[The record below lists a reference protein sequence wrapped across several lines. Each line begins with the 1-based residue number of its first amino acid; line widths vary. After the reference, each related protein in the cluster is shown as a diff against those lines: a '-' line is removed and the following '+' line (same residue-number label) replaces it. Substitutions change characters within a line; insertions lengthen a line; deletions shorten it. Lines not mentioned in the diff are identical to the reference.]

1 MKEFP
6 PFHLD
11 TVNQCL
17 WRDRGRTDQERVLL
31 TPRAYALLRFL
42 VEHPGRL
49 LTHDELLDA
58 LWPNTHVQPEVLKSH
73 IFEIRTALGD
83 NSKKPLFIETLPR
96 RGYRFIAPVSAGAA
110 SGPSVAS
117 ATGGLVGRDRPLA
130 TLREALQRALTGER
144 QIVFVTGEPGIGKTA
159 LVDEF
164 QRQAALDIP
173 NLRIGRGQCIEGY
186 GSKEAYYPMLEALG
200 QLCRVSSGETIV
212 NTLAVQAP
220 TWLVQ
225 FPAMLTREHRET
237 LHRELLGAT
246 RERMLRE
253 IGEALEAIASQTPLL
268 LVFED
273 LQWVDHSTA
282 DLISVLA
289 RRRMPAPLM
298 LIGTYRSTDVA
309 IPDHPLKALKP
320 DLSIRHLCREV
331 TLEPLGEDDVAE
343 YLATE
348 SSQALLPDGLAR
360 LLYRHS
366 EGNPL
371 FLVAVLDH
379 MTERGFISRDRERW
393 RLTVA
398 LEDIDLAVPEN
409 LRLVIDAQIERL
421 TSDEQ
426 RALEV
431 ASVATGPSSSVIA
444 RAAASEL
451 DPDVFEELCERLA
464 RRNHIIRSAG
474 PLDLPDGTTSPSYDF
489 VHALYREVLYRRVPA
504 GRRARLHRHIGEWGE
519 SLYASQPHE
528 AAPWLAYQFESAGD
542 WARAI
547 AYLRL
552 VSDTAG
558 RRHAPREATAI
569 LQHALDLSTRLPE
582 PERATTETGVLEQ
595 LATMYVVSF
604 DTRAV
609 DTSEALAARAAS
621 CGLIDVEV
629 KALIDMVYPL
639 SWTDAER
646 ALQLIDRALRLS
658 AQQSDPLQ
666 RARTRASCLVRRI
679 WAGGW
684 NPQDAEDCR
693 QALEEI
699 RRSGDRLMVASHL
712 IEFNFIR
719 WVSSEYRAAR
729 QDAVDSIAIL
739 ADARVE
745 NIHLSFAHWL
755 SHFTLPWSLLFLGEW
770 GQALQTLTA
779 NIMLAD
785 KNGER
790 YRAQTLQLYRAWIHL
805 HAMDFPAVQEICGS
819 VLPSFDDPA
828 GGPWRR
834 FCLALAGS
842 AEAASGR
849 YEAAEQHLLAARGEM
864 DRRPLIHDWY
874 SRMILEGALSE
885 LWLAKRDLAHAR
897 LEAERFLE
905 LTRATAE
912 RTWQALA
919 WDTNARVA
927 TAERD
932 FNRAQT
938 CIDHALST
946 MEGFEVPLAAWRAHG
961 TAAELYA
968 RLGNNAAAE
977 QHRALSRAT
986 ILRLADSLPH
996 DEPLRARFL
1005 SAPAVRRIVDPARD
1019 TRPRSTAPDRRSA
1032 DALE

>member
-17 WRDRGRTDQERVLL
+17 WRRWDRTDQERVLL
-31 TPRAYALLRFL
+31 TPRAYALLRYL
-42 VEHPGRL
+42 VDHPGRL
-49 LTHDELLDA
+49 LTHAELLDA
-58 LWPNTHVQPEVLKSH
+58 LWPNTHVQAEVLKSH
-73 IFEIRTALGD
+73 IFEVRTALGD
-83 NSKKPLFIETLPR
+83 DSKKPLFIETLPR
-96 RGYRFIAPVSAGAA
+96 RGYRFIAPVSDGAA
-110 SGPSVAS
+110 PALSVAP
-117 ATGGLVGRDRPLA
+117 ATGRLVGRHRPLA
-130 TLREALQRALTGER
+130 ALREALQRAMKGER

-173 NLRIGRGQCIEGY
+173 DLRIGRGQCIEAY

-200 QLCRVSSGETIV
+200 QLCRGSGGHTIV
-212 NTLAVQAP
+212 DTLAAQAP

-225 FPAMLTREHRET
+225 FPALLTREHRET
-237 LHRELLGAT
+237 LHREILGAT

-253 IGEALEAIASQTPLL
+253 IGEALEAIASQTPLV

-298 LIGTYRSTDVA
+298 LIGTYRPTDVV
-309 IPDHPLKALKP
+309 IPDHPLKALTP
-320 DLSIRHLCREV
+320 DLSIRRLCREV
-331 TLEPLGEDDVAE
+331 ALEPIAEEDVAE
-343 YLATE
+343 YLTPE
-348 SSQALLPDGLAR
+348 SSHAPRPDGLPR

-371 FLVAVLDH
+371 FLVALLDH
-379 MTERGFISRDRERW
+379 MTERGFISRDRDGW

-421 TSDEQ
+421 TSEEQ

-431 ASVATGPSSSVIA
+431 ASVTAGPSSSVIA
-444 RAAASEL
+444 SAAASEL
-451 DPDVFEELCERLA
+451 DPDVFEELCDRLA
-464 RRNHIIRSAG
+464 RRNHIVRSAG
-474 PLDLPDGTTSPSYDF
+474 SLDLPDGTTSPSYEF
-489 VHALYREVLYRRVPA
+489 VHALYREVVYRRMPA

-528 AAPWLAYQFESAGD
+528 AASWLAYQFESAAD

-547 AYLRL
+547 TYLRL
-552 VSDTAG
+552 VAETAG

-569 LQHALDLSTRLPE
+569 LQHALDLSTKLPQ
-582 PERATTETGVLEQ
+582 PERATRETGILEQ
-595 LATMYVVSF
+595 LAAMYVVSF

-609 DTSEALAARAAS
+609 ETSEALAARAAS
-621 CGLIDVEV
+621 GGFIDVEV

-646 ALQLIDRALRLS
+646 SLHVIDRALRLGD
-658 AQQSDPLQ
+658 QQSNPLQ

-679 WAGGW
+679 WVGGW
-684 NPQDAEDCR
+684 NPRDAEDCGR
-693 QALEEI
+693 ALAEI

-712 IEFNFIR
+712 VEFNFIR
-719 WVSSEYRAAR
+719 WISSEYRAAR
-729 QDAVDSIAIL
+729 QDAVESLAIL

-745 NIHLSFAHWL
+745 NPYLSFADWL

-779 NIMLAD
+779 DITLAD

-805 HAMDFPAVQEICGS
+805 HAMDFPAVVETCGS
-819 VLPSFDDPA
+819 LLPFFDEPA
-828 GGPWRR
+828 RDPWRR

-849 YEAAEQHLLAARGEM
+849 YEAAELHLLAARGEM
-864 DRRPLIHDWY
+864 DRRPVIHDWY
-874 SRMILEGALSE
+874 SRLILEGALSE
-885 LWLAKRDLAHAR
+885 LWLAKQDLAHAR

-932 FNRAQT
+932 FNRAQK
-938 CIDHALST
+938 CIDQALST
-946 MEGFEVPLAAWRAHG
+946 MEGFEVPLAAWRVHG
-961 TAAELYA
+961 TAAELSA

-977 QHRALSRAT
+977 QHRASSRAT

-996 DEPLRARFL
+996 DEPLRVTFL
-1005 SAPAVRRIVDPARD
+1005 SAPPVRQIVGQ
-1019 TRPRSTAPDRRSA
+1019 RRES
-1032 DALE
+1032 

>member
-17 WRDRGRTDQERVLL
+17 WRGWDRTDQERVVL
-31 TPRAYALLRFL
+31 TPRAYALLRYL

-49 LTHDELLDA
+49 LTHAELLDA

-73 IFEIRTALGD
+73 IFEVRTALGD
-83 NSKKPLFIETLPR
+83 DSKKPLFIETLPR
-96 RGYRFIAPVSAGAA
+96 RWYRFIAPVSDGAVP
-110 SGPSVAS
+110 GLSVAS
-117 ATGGLVGRDRPLA
+117 ATGRLVGRDRPLA
-130 TLREALQRALTGER
+130 ALREALQRAVKGEP

-173 NLRIGRGQCIEGY
+173 NLGIGRGQCIEAY

-200 QLCRVSSGETIV
+200 QLCRGSGGHTIV
-212 NTLAVQAP
+212 DTLARQAP

-253 IGEALEAIASQTPLL
+253 IGEALEAIASRTPLL

-298 LIGTYRSTDVA
+298 LLATYRPTDVA
-309 IPDHPLKALKP
+309 LPDHPLKALKP
-320 DLSIRHLCREV
+320 DLSLRRLCREV
-331 TLEPLGEDDVAE
+331 ALEPLGEEDVAE

-348 SSQALLPDGLAR
+348 SSQGPLPDDLAR
-360 LLYRHS
+360 LLHRHS

-379 MTERGFISRDRERW
+379 MTERGFILRDRERW

-421 TSDEQ
+421 TSEEQ

-431 ASVATGPSSSVIA
+431 ASATAGPSSSVIA

-451 DPDVFEELCERLA
+451 DPDVFEELCDRLA
-464 RRNHIIRSAG
+464 RRNHIVRSAG
-474 PLDLPDGTTSPSYDF
+474 SLDLPDGTTSPAYEF
-489 VHALYREVLYRRVPA
+489 VHALYREVVYRRMPA
-504 GRRARLHRHIGEWGE
+504 GRRTRLHRHIGEWGE

-528 AAPWLAYQFESAGD
+528 AAPWLAYQFESAAD

-552 VSDTAG
+552 VAETAA
-558 RRHAPREATAI
+558 RRHAPREAAAI
-569 LQHALDLSTRLPE
+569 LQHALHLSTKLPE
-582 PERATTETGVLEQ
+582 PERATRETGILEQ
-595 LATMYVVSF
+595 LAAMYVVSF

-609 DTSEALAARAAS
+609 DTFEALAARAAS
-621 CGLIDVEV
+621 RGFIDVEV

-646 ALQLIDRALRLS
+646 SLQVIDRALRLS
-658 AQQSDPLQ
+658 AHQSDPLQ

-719 WVSSEYRAAR
+719 WISSEYRAAR
-729 QDAVDSIAIL
+729 HDAVESLAIL

-745 NIHLSFAHWL
+745 TPYLSFAHWL

-770 GQALQTLTA
+770 GEALQTLAAEST
-779 NIMLAD
+779 LAA

-790 YRAQTLQLYRAWIHL
+790 YHAQTLQLYRAWIHL
-805 HAMDFPAVQEICGS
+805 HAMDFPAVLETCGS

-828 GGPWRR
+828 SGPWRR
-834 FCLALAGS
+834 FGLALAGS

-885 LWLAKRDLAHAR
+885 LWLARRDLAQAR

-927 TAERD
+927 TAEGD
-932 FNRAQT
+932 FNRAQS
-938 CIDHALST
+938 CIGHALSA

-968 RLGNNAAAE
+968 RRGNDAAAE
-977 QHRALSRAT
+977 QHRASSRAT
-986 ILRLADSLPH
+986 ILRLADSLPL

-1005 SAPAVRRIVDPARD
+1005 SAPSVRRIVDGQ
-1019 TRPRSTAPDRRSA
+1019 PRFA
-1032 DALE
+1032 

>member
-17 WRDRGRTDQERVLL
+17 WRGWDRTDQERVLL
-31 TPRAYALLRFL
+31 TPRAYALLRYL

-49 LTHDELLDA
+49 LTHAELLDA

-73 IFEIRTALGD
+73 IFEVRTALGD
-83 NSKKPLFIETLPR
+83 DSKKPLFIETLSR
-96 RGYRFIAPVSAGAA
+96 RGYRFIAPVSDGAA
-110 SGPSVAS
+110 PDLSVAP
-117 ATGGLVGRDRPLA
+117 ATGRLVGRDRPLA
-130 TLREALQRALTGER
+130 ALREALQRAVKGER

-173 NLRIGRGQCIEGY
+173 DLRIGRGQCIEAY

-200 QLCRVSSGETIV
+200 QLCRGSGGHTIV
-212 NTLAVQAP
+212 STLALQAP

-253 IGEALEAIASQTPLL
+253 IGEALEAIASRTPLL
-268 LVFED
+268 VVFED

-298 LIGTYRSTDVA
+298 LLATYRPTDVVL
-309 IPDHPLKALKP
+309 PDHPLRALKP
-320 DLSIRHLCREV
+320 DLSLRRLCREV
-331 TLEPLGEDDVAE
+331 ALEPLGEEDVAE

-348 SSQALLPDGLAR
+348 SSQASLPDGLAR

-379 MTERGFISRDRERW
+379 MTERGFISGDRERW

-421 TSDEQ
+421 TSEEQ

-431 ASVATGPSSSVIA
+431 ASATAGPSSSVIA

-451 DPDVFEELCERLA
+451 DPDVFEELCDRLA
-464 RRNHIIRSAG
+464 RRNHIVRSAG
-474 PLDLPDGTTSPSYDF
+474 SLDLPDGTTSPAYEF
-489 VHALYREVLYRRVPA
+489 VHALYREVVYRRMPA
-504 GRRARLHRHIGEWGE
+504 GRRTRLHRHIGEWGE

-528 AAPWLAYQFESAGD
+528 AAPWLAYQFESAAD

-552 VSDTAG
+552 VAETAG
-558 RRHAPREATAI
+558 RRHAPREAAAI
-569 LQHALDLSTRLPE
+569 LQHALDLSTKLPE
-582 PERATTETGVLEQ
+582 PERATSETGILEQ
-595 LATMYVVSF
+595 LAAMYVVSF

-609 DTSEALAARAAS
+609 DTFEALAARAAS
-621 CGLIDVEV
+621 GGFIDVEV

-646 ALQLIDRALRLS
+646 SLQVIDRALRLG
-658 AQQSDPLQ
+658 AQQSNPLQ

-684 NPQDAEDCR
+684 NSQDAEDCR

-719 WVSSEYRAAR
+719 WISSEYRAAR
-729 QDAVDSIAIL
+729 HDAVESLAIL

-745 NIHLSFAHWL
+745 NPYLSFAHWL

-770 GQALQTLTA
+770 GEALQTLTA
-779 NIMLAD
+779 ESTLAD

-790 YRAQTLQLYRAWIHL
+790 YHAQTLQLYRAWIHL
-805 HAMDFPAVQEICGS
+805 HAMDFPAVLETCGS

-828 GGPWRR
+828 SGPWRR
-834 FCLALAGS
+834 FGLALAGS
-842 AEAASGR
+842 AEAASGM
-849 YEAAEQHLLAARGEM
+849 YEAAEQHLLAAREEI

-885 LWLAKRDLAHAR
+885 LWLAKRDLAQAR

-927 TAERD
+927 TAEGD
-932 FNRAQT
+932 FNRARS
-938 CIDHALST
+938 CIDHALFA

-968 RLGNNAAAE
+968 RLGNAAAAE
-977 QHRALSRAT
+977 QHRASSRAT

-1005 SAPAVRRIVDPARD
+1005 SAPSVRRIVDGQ
-1019 TRPRSTAPDRRSA
+1019 PRFA
-1032 DALE
+1032 

>member
-17 WRDRGRTDQERVLL
+17 WRGWDRTDQERVVL
-31 TPRAYALLRFL
+31 TPRAYALLRYL

-49 LTHDELLDA
+49 LTHAELLDA

-73 IFEIRTALGD
+73 IFEVRTALGD
-83 NSKKPLFIETLPR
+83 DSKKPLFIETLPR
-96 RGYRFIAPVSAGAA
+96 RGYRFIAPVSDGAA
-110 SGPSVAS
+110 PDLSVAP
-117 ATGGLVGRDRPLA
+117 ATGRLIGRDRPLA
-130 TLREALQRALTGER
+130 ALREALQRAVQGER

-173 NLRIGRGQCIEGY
+173 DLRIGRGQCIEAY

-200 QLCRVSSGETIV
+200 QLCRGSGGHTIV
-212 NTLAVQAP
+212 DTLARQAP

-298 LIGTYRSTDVA
+298 LLATYRPTDVA
-309 IPDHPLKALKP
+309 LPDHPLKALKP
-320 DLSIRHLCREV
+320 DLSLRRLCREV
-331 TLEPLGEDDVAE
+331 ALEPLGEEDVAE

-348 SSQALLPDGLAR
+348 SSPGPLPDDLAR
-360 LLYRHS
+360 LLHRHS

-379 MTERGFISRDRERW
+379 MTERGFILRDRDRW

-398 LEDIDLAVPEN
+398 LEDIDLVVPEN

-421 TSDEQ
+421 TSEEQ

-431 ASVATGPSSSVIA
+431 ASATAGPSSSVIA

-451 DPDVFEELCERLA
+451 DPDVFEELCDRLA
-464 RRNHIIRSAG
+464 RRNHIVRSAG
-474 PLDLPDGTTSPSYDF
+474 SLDLPDGTTSPAYEF
-489 VHALYREVLYRRVPA
+489 VHALYREVVYRRMPA
-504 GRRARLHRHIGEWGE
+504 GRRTRLHRHIGEWGE

-528 AAPWLAYQFESAGD
+528 AAPWLAYQFESAAD

-552 VSDTAG
+552 VAETAA
-558 RRHAPREATAI
+558 RRHAPREAAAI
-569 LQHALDLSTRLPE
+569 LQHALHLSTKLPE
-582 PERATTETGVLEQ
+582 PERATRETGILEQ
-595 LATMYVVSF
+595 LAAMYVVSF

-609 DTSEALAARAAS
+609 DTFEALAARAAS
-621 CGLIDVEV
+621 RGFIDVEV

-646 ALQLIDRALRLS
+646 SLQVIDRALRLS
-658 AQQSDPLQ
+658 AHQSDPLQ

-719 WVSSEYRAAR
+719 WISSEYRAAR
-729 QDAVDSIAIL
+729 HDAVESLAIL

-745 NIHLSFAHWL
+745 TPYLSFAHWL

-770 GQALQTLTA
+770 GEALQTLAAEST
-779 NIMLAD
+779 LAA

-790 YRAQTLQLYRAWIHL
+790 YHAQTLQLYRAWIHL
-805 HAMDFPAVQEICGS
+805 HAMDFPAVLETCGS

-828 GGPWRR
+828 SGPWRR
-834 FCLALAGS
+834 FGLALAGS

-885 LWLAKRDLAHAR
+885 LWLARRDLAQAR

-927 TAERD
+927 TAEGD
-932 FNRAQT
+932 FNRAQS
-938 CIDHALST
+938 CIGHALSA

-961 TAAELYA
+961 TAAELYT
-968 RLGNNAAAE
+968 RRGNDAAAE
-977 QHRALSRAT
+977 QHRASSRAT
-986 ILRLADSLPH
+986 ILRLADSLPL

-1005 SAPAVRRIVDPARD
+1005 SAPSVRRIVDGQ
-1019 TRPRSTAPDRRSA
+1019 PRFA
-1032 DALE
+1032 

>member
-17 WRDRGRTDQERVLL
+17 WRGWDRTDQERVLL
-31 TPRAYALLRFL
+31 TPRAYALLRYL

-49 LTHDELLDA
+49 LTHAELLDA

-73 IFEIRTALGD
+73 IFEVRTALGD
-83 NSKKPLFIETLPR
+83 DSKKPLFIETLPR
-96 RGYRFIAPVSAGAA
+96 RGYRFIAPVGDGAA
-110 SGPSVAS
+110 PDLSVAP
-117 ATGGLVGRDRPLA
+117 ATGRLVGRDRPLA
-130 TLREALQRALTGER
+130 ALREALQRAMKGER

-173 NLRIGRGQCIEGY
+173 DLRVGRGQCIEAY
-186 GSKEAYYPMLEALG
+186 GNKEAYYPMLEALG
-200 QLCRVSSGETIV
+200 QLCRGSGGHTIV
-212 NTLAVQAP
+212 NTLALQAP

-253 IGEALEAIASQTPLL
+253 IGEALEAIASRTPLL
-268 LVFED
+268 VVFED

-298 LIGTYRSTDVA
+298 LLATYRPTDVVL
-309 IPDHPLKALKP
+309 PDHPLRALKP
-320 DLSIRHLCREV
+320 DLSLRRLCREV
-331 TLEPLGEDDVAE
+331 ALEPLGEEDVAE

-348 SSQALLPDGLAR
+348 SSQASLPDGLAR

-379 MTERGFISRDRERW
+379 MTERGFISGDRERW

-421 TSDEQ
+421 TSEEQ

-431 ASVATGPSSSVIA
+431 ASATAGPSSSVIA

-451 DPDVFEELCERLA
+451 DPDVFEELCDRLA
-464 RRNHIIRSAG
+464 RRNHIVRSAG
-474 PLDLPDGTTSPSYDF
+474 SLDLPDGTTSPAYEF
-489 VHALYREVLYRRVPA
+489 VHALYREVVYRRMPA
-504 GRRARLHRHIGEWGE
+504 GRRTRLHRHIGEWGE

-528 AAPWLAYQFESAGD
+528 AAPWLAYQFESAAD

-552 VSDTAG
+552 VAETAG
-558 RRHAPREATAI
+558 RRHAPREAAAI
-569 LQHALDLSTRLPE
+569 LQHALDLSTKLPE
-582 PERATTETGVLEQ
+582 PERATSETGILEQ
-595 LATMYVVSF
+595 LAAMYVVSF

-609 DTSEALAARAAS
+609 DTFEALAARAAS
-621 CGLIDVEV
+621 GGFIDVEV

-646 ALQLIDRALRLS
+646 SLQVIDRALRLS
-658 AQQSDPLQ
+658 AQQSNPLQ

-679 WAGGW
+679 WVGGW
-684 NPQDAEDCR
+684 NPRDAEDCR

-719 WVSSEYRAAR
+719 WISSEYRAAR
-729 QDAVDSIAIL
+729 HDAVESLAIL

-745 NIHLSFAHWL
+745 NPYLSFAHWL

-770 GQALQTLTA
+770 GEALQTLTA
-779 NIMLAD
+779 ESTLAD

-790 YRAQTLQLYRAWIHL
+790 YHAQTLQLYRAWIHL
-805 HAMDFPAVQEICGS
+805 HAMDFPAVLETCGS

-828 GGPWRR
+828 SGPWRR
-834 FCLALAGS
+834 FGLALAGS
-842 AEAASGR
+842 AEAASGM
-849 YEAAEQHLLAARGEM
+849 YEAAEQHLLAARGEI

-885 LWLAKRDLAHAR
+885 LWLAKRDLAQAR

-905 LTRATAE
+905 LTQATAE

-927 TAERD
+927 TAEGD
-932 FNRAQT
+932 LNRARN
-938 CIDHALST
+938 CIDHALFA
-946 MEGFEVPLAAWRAHG
+946 MEGFEVPLAAWRANG
-961 TAAELYA
+961 TAAELYD
-968 RLGNNAAAE
+968 RLGNAAAAE
-977 QHRALSRAT
+977 EHRASSRAT

-996 DEPLRARFL
+996 HEPLRARFL
-1005 SAPAVRRIVDPARD
+1005 SAPSVRRIVDGQ
-1019 TRPRSTAPDRRSA
+1019 PRFA
-1032 DALE
+1032 

>member
-17 WRDRGRTDQERVLL
+17 WRGWDRTDQERVVL
-31 TPRAYALLRFL
+31 TPRAYALLRYL

-49 LTHDELLDA
+49 LTHAELLDA

-73 IFEIRTALGD
+73 IFEVRTALGD
-83 NSKKPLFIETLPR
+83 DSKKPLFIETLPR
-96 RGYRFIAPVSAGAA
+96 RGYRFIAPVSDGAA
-110 SGPSVAS
+110 PDLSVAP
-117 ATGGLVGRDRPLA
+117 ATGRLIGRDRPLA
-130 TLREALQRALTGER
+130 ALREALQRAVQGER

-173 NLRIGRGQCIEGY
+173 DLRIGRGQCIEAY

-200 QLCRVSSGETIV
+200 QLCRGSGGHTIV
-212 NTLAVQAP
+212 DTLARQAP

-253 IGEALEAIASQTPLL
+253 IGEALEAIASRTPLL

-298 LIGTYRSTDVA
+298 LLATYRPTDVA
-309 IPDHPLKALKP
+309 LPDHPLKALKP
-320 DLSIRHLCREV
+320 DLSLRRLCREV
-331 TLEPLGEDDVAE
+331 ALEPLGEEDVAE

-348 SSQALLPDGLAR
+348 SSQGPLPDDLAR
-360 LLYRHS
+360 LLHRHS

-379 MTERGFISRDRERW
+379 MTERGFILRDRERW

-421 TSDEQ
+421 TSEEQ

-431 ASVATGPSSSVIA
+431 ASATAGPSSSVIA

-451 DPDVFEELCERLA
+451 DPDVFEELCDRLA
-464 RRNHIIRSAG
+464 RRNHIVRSAG
-474 PLDLPDGTTSPSYDF
+474 SLDLPDGTTSPVYEF
-489 VHALYREVLYRRVPA
+489 VHALYREVVYRRMPA
-504 GRRARLHRHIGEWGE
+504 GRRTRLHRHIGEWGE

-528 AAPWLAYQFESAGD
+528 AAPWLAYQFESAAD

-552 VSDTAG
+552 VAETAA
-558 RRHAPREATAI
+558 RRHAPREAAAI
-569 LQHALDLSTRLPE
+569 LQHALHLSTKLPE
-582 PERATTETGVLEQ
+582 PERATRETGILEQ
-595 LATMYVVSF
+595 LAAMYVVSF

-609 DTSEALAARAAS
+609 DTFEALAARAAS
-621 CGLIDVEV
+621 RGFIDVEV

-646 ALQLIDRALRLS
+646 SLQVIDRALRLS
-658 AQQSDPLQ
+658 AHQSDPLQ

-719 WVSSEYRAAR
+719 WISSEYRAAR
-729 QDAVDSIAIL
+729 HDAVESLAIL

-745 NIHLSFAHWL
+745 TPYLSFAHWL

-770 GQALQTLTA
+770 GEALQTLAAEST
-779 NIMLAD
+779 LAA

-790 YRAQTLQLYRAWIHL
+790 YHAQTLQLYRAWIHL
-805 HAMDFPAVQEICGS
+805 HAMDFPAVLETCGS

-828 GGPWRR
+828 SGPWRR
-834 FCLALAGS
+834 FGLALAGS

-885 LWLAKRDLAHAR
+885 LWLARRDLAQAR
-897 LEAERFLE
+897 LEAECFLE

-927 TAERD
+927 TAEGD
-932 FNRAQT
+932 FNRAQS
-938 CIDHALST
+938 CIGHALSA

-961 TAAELYA
+961 TAAELYT
-968 RLGNNAAAE
+968 RRGNDAAAE
-977 QHRALSRAT
+977 QHRASSRAT
-986 ILRLADSLPH
+986 ILRLADSLPL

-1005 SAPAVRRIVDPARD
+1005 SAPSVRRIVDGQ
-1019 TRPRSTAPDRRSA
+1019 PRFA
-1032 DALE
+1032 

>member
-17 WRDRGRTDQERVLL
+17 WRGWDRTDQERVLL
-31 TPRAYALLRFL
+31 TPRAYALLRYL

-49 LTHDELLDA
+49 LTHAELLDA

-73 IFEIRTALGD
+73 IFEVRTALGD
-83 NSKKPLFIETLPR
+83 DSKKPLFIETLPR
-96 RGYRFIAPVSAGAA
+96 RGYRFIAPVSDGAA
-110 SGPSVAS
+110 PDLSVAP
-117 ATGGLVGRDRPLA
+117 ATGRLIGRDSPLA
-130 TLREALQRALTGER
+130 ALREALQRAVQGER

-173 NLRIGRGQCIEGY
+173 DLRIGRGQCIEAY

-200 QLCRVSSGETIV
+200 QLCRGSGGHTIV
-212 NTLAVQAP
+212 DTLARQAP

-253 IGEALEAIASQTPLL
+253 IGEALEAIASRTPLL

-298 LIGTYRSTDVA
+298 LLATYRPTDVA
-309 IPDHPLKALKP
+309 LPDHPLKALKP
-320 DLSIRHLCREV
+320 DLSLRRLCREV
-331 TLEPLGEDDVAE
+331 ALEPLGEEDVAE

-348 SSQALLPDGLAR
+348 SSQGPLPDDLAR
-360 LLYRHS
+360 LLHRHS

-379 MTERGFISRDRERW
+379 MTERGFILRDRERW

-421 TSDEQ
+421 TSEEQ

-431 ASVATGPSSSVIA
+431 ASATAGPSSSVIA

-451 DPDVFEELCERLA
+451 DPDVFEELCDRLA
-464 RRNHIIRSAG
+464 RRNHIVRSAG
-474 PLDLPDGTTSPSYDF
+474 SLDLPDGTTSPAYEF
-489 VHALYREVLYRRVPA
+489 VHALYREVVYRRMPA
-504 GRRARLHRHIGEWGE
+504 GRRTRLHRHIGEWGE

-528 AAPWLAYQFESAGD
+528 AAPWLAYQFESAAD

-552 VSDTAG
+552 VAETAA
-558 RRHAPREATAI
+558 RRHAPREAAAI
-569 LQHALDLSTRLPE
+569 LQHALHLSTKLPE
-582 PERATTETGVLEQ
+582 PERATRETGILEQ
-595 LATMYVVSF
+595 LAAMYVVSF
-604 DTRAV
+604 YTRAV
-609 DTSEALAARAAS
+609 DTFEALAARAAS
-621 CGLIDVEV
+621 RGFIDVEV

-646 ALQLIDRALRLS
+646 SLQVIDRALRLS
-658 AQQSDPLQ
+658 AHQSDPLQ

-719 WVSSEYRAAR
+719 WISSEYRAAR
-729 QDAVDSIAIL
+729 HDAVESLAIL

-745 NIHLSFAHWL
+745 TPYLSFAHWL

-770 GQALQTLTA
+770 GEALQTLAAEST
-779 NIMLAD
+779 LAA

-790 YRAQTLQLYRAWIHL
+790 YHAQTLQLYRAWIHL
-805 HAMDFPAVQEICGS
+805 HAMDFPAVLETCGS

-828 GGPWRR
+828 SGPWRR
-834 FCLALAGS
+834 FGLALAGS

-885 LWLAKRDLAHAR
+885 LWLARRDLAQAR

-927 TAERD
+927 TAEGD
-932 FNRAQT
+932 FNRAQS
-938 CIDHALST
+938 CIGHALSA

-968 RLGNNAAAE
+968 RRGNDAAAE
-977 QHRALSRAT
+977 QHRASSRAT
-986 ILRLADSLPH
+986 ILRLADSLPL

-1005 SAPAVRRIVDPARD
+1005 SAPSVRRIVDGQ
-1019 TRPRSTAPDRRSA
+1019 PRFA
-1032 DALE
+1032 

>member
-17 WRDRGRTDQERVLL
+17 WRGWDRTDQERVVL
-31 TPRAYALLRFL
+31 TPRAYALLRYL

-49 LTHDELLDA
+49 LTHAELLDA

-73 IFEIRTALGD
+73 IFEVRTALGD
-83 NSKKPLFIETLPR
+83 DSKKPLFIETLPR
-96 RGYRFIAPVSAGAA
+96 RGYRFIAPVSDGAA
-110 SGPSVAS
+110 PDLSVAP
-117 ATGGLVGRDRPLA
+117 ATGRLIGRDRPLA
-130 TLREALQRALTGER
+130 ALREALQRAVQGER

-173 NLRIGRGQCIEGY
+173 DLRIGRGQCIEAY

-200 QLCRVSSGETIV
+200 QLCRGSGGHTIV
-212 NTLAVQAP
+212 DTLARQAP

-253 IGEALEAIASQTPLL
+253 IGEALEAIASRTPLL

-298 LIGTYRSTDVA
+298 LLATYRPTDVA
-309 IPDHPLKALKP
+309 LPDHPLKALKP
-320 DLSIRHLCREV
+320 DLSLRRLCREV
-331 TLEPLGEDDVAE
+331 ALEPLGEEDVAE

-348 SSQALLPDGLAR
+348 SSQGPLPDDLAR
-360 LLYRHS
+360 LLHRHS

-379 MTERGFISRDRERW
+379 MTERGFILRDRERW

-421 TSDEQ
+421 TSEEQ

-431 ASVATGPSSSVIA
+431 ASATAGPSSSVIA

-451 DPDVFEELCERLA
+451 DPDVFEELCDRLA
-464 RRNHIIRSAG
+464 RRNHIVRSAG
-474 PLDLPDGTTSPSYDF
+474 SLDLPDGTTSPAYEF
-489 VHALYREVLYRRVPA
+489 VHALYREVVYRRMPA
-504 GRRARLHRHIGEWGE
+504 GRRTRLHRHIGEWGE

-528 AAPWLAYQFESAGD
+528 AAPWLAYQFESAAD

-552 VSDTAG
+552 VAETAA
-558 RRHAPREATAI
+558 RRHAPREAAAI
-569 LQHALDLSTRLPE
+569 LQHALHLSTKLPE
-582 PERATTETGVLEQ
+582 PERATRETGILEQ
-595 LATMYVVSF
+595 LAAMYVVSF

-609 DTSEALAARAAS
+609 DTFEALAARAAS
-621 CGLIDVEV
+621 RGFIDVEV

-646 ALQLIDRALRLS
+646 SLQVIDRALRLS
-658 AQQSDPLQ
+658 AHQSDPLQ

-684 NPQDAEDCR
+684 NPRNAEDCR

-719 WVSSEYRAAR
+719 WISSEYRAAR
-729 QDAVDSIAIL
+729 HDAVESLAIL

-745 NIHLSFAHWL
+745 TPYLSFAHWL

-770 GQALQTLTA
+770 GEALQTLAAEST
-779 NIMLAD
+779 LAA

-790 YRAQTLQLYRAWIHL
+790 YHAQTLQLYRAWIHL
-805 HAMDFPAVQEICGS
+805 HAMDFPAVLETCGS

-828 GGPWRR
+828 SGPWRR
-834 FCLALAGS
+834 FGLALAGS

-885 LWLAKRDLAHAR
+885 LWLARRDLAQAR

-927 TAERD
+927 TAEGD
-932 FNRAQT
+932 FNRAQS
-938 CIDHALST
+938 CIGHALSA

-961 TAAELYA
+961 TAAELYT
-968 RLGNNAAAE
+968 RRGNDAAAE
-977 QHRALSRAT
+977 QHRASSRAT
-986 ILRLADSLPH
+986 ILRLADSLPL

-1005 SAPAVRRIVDPARD
+1005 SAPSVRRIVDGQ
-1019 TRPRSTAPDRRSA
+1019 PRFA
-1032 DALE
+1032 

>member
-17 WRDRGRTDQERVLL
+17 WRGQDRTDQERVLL
-31 TPRAYALLRFL
+31 TPRAYALLRYL

-58 LWPNTHVQPEVLKSH
+58 LWPNTHVQPEVLKGH
-73 IFEIRTALGD
+73 IFEVRTALGD
-83 NSKKPLFIETLPR
+83 DSKKPLFIETLPR
-96 RGYRFIAPVSAGAA
+96 RGYRFIAPVSDGAA
-110 SGPSVAS
+110 PGLSVAS
-117 ATGGLVGRDRPLA
+117 ATGKLVGRDRPLA
-130 TLREALQRALTGER
+130 ALREALQRAVKGEP

-173 NLRIGRGQCIEGY
+173 DLRIGRGQCIEAY

-200 QLCRVSSGETIV
+200 QLCRGSDGHAIV
-212 NTLAVQAP
+212 DTLAVQAP

-225 FPAMLTREHRET
+225 FPALLTREHRET

-298 LIGTYRSTDVA
+298 LIATYRPTDVVL
-309 IPDHPLKALKP
+309 PDHPLKALKP
-320 DLSIRHLCREV
+320 DLSLRRLCREV
-331 TLEPLGEDDVAE
+331 ALEPLGEEDVVE

-393 RLTVA
+393 RLTGA
-398 LEDIDLAVPEN
+398 LEEIDLAVPEN

-421 TSDEQ
+421 TSEEQ

-431 ASVATGPSSSVIA
+431 ASVTAGPSGSVIA

-451 DPDVFEELCERLA
+451 DPDVFEELCDRLA
-464 RRNHIIRSAG
+464 RRNHIVRSAG
-474 PLDLPDGTTSPSYDF
+474 SLDLPDGTTSPSYDF
-489 VHALYREVLYRRVPA
+489 VHALYREVVYRRMPA

-519 SLYASQPHE
+519 SLYGSQPHE
-528 AAPWLAYQFESAGD
+528 AAPWLAYQFESAAD

-552 VSDTAG
+552 GAETAG

-569 LQHALDLSTRLPE
+569 LQHALDLSTKLPE
-582 PERATTETGVLEQ
+582 LERATTETGILEQ
-595 LATMYVVSF
+595 LAAMYVVSF

-609 DTSEALAARAAS
+609 DTYEALAARAAS
-621 CGLIDVEV
+621 CGFIDVEV

-646 ALQLIDRALRLS
+646 SLHVVDRALRLS
-658 AQQSDPLQ
+658 AQQSNPLQ
-666 RARTRASCLVRRI
+666 RARTRAGCLVRRI
-679 WAGGW
+679 WVGGW
-684 NPQDAEDCR
+684 NPRDAEDCR
-693 QALEEI
+693 HALEEI
-699 RRSGDRLMVASHL
+699 RRSGDRLVVASHL

-719 WVSSEYRAAR
+719 WISSEYRAAR
-729 QDAVDSIAIL
+729 EDAVESLAIL
-739 ADARVE
+739 AAARVE
-745 NIHLSFAHWL
+745 TPYLSLTHWL

-779 NIMLAD
+779 ETTLAV

-790 YRAQTLQLYRAWIHL
+790 HRAQTLQLYRAWIHL
-805 HAMDFPAVQEICGS
+805 YAMDFPTVLEACGS

-828 GGPWRR
+828 RAPWRR
-834 FCLALAGS
+834 WCLALAGS

-864 DRRPLIHDWY
+864 DRLPVIHDWY
-874 SRMILEGALSE
+874 SRMILQGALSE
-885 LWLAKRDLAHAR
+885 LWLAKRDPAQAR

-927 TAERD
+927 TAARD
-932 FNRAQT
+932 LKRARN

-946 MEGFEVPLAAWRAHG
+946 MEGFEVPLAAWRVHD
-961 TAAELYA
+961 TAAELYTG
-968 RLGNNAAAE
+968 LGNSAAAE
-977 QHRALSRAT
+977 PHRALSRAT

-1005 SAPAVRRIVDPARD
+1005 SAPSVRGIV
-1019 TRPRSTAPDRRSA
+1019 SQRRES
-1032 DALE
+1032 